1 MNGKKWTQDEINYLK
16 EHYGKVSIGKIAKNL
31 NRSIKAVKIKRT
43 RLGLGLFLENG
54 DYISFR
60 QLALN
65 LGYTDSTDRL
75 KKQWID
81 KKGLPVIRKRIENGT
96 FMVVRIKDF
105 WAWAEKNKAYLNFS
119 KFPKFALGAEPDWVG
134 IKREFDI
141 KNTKLKIRTW
151 TKKEDEHLKSLL
163 NSYTYN
169 YKEISEILNRSEIAV
184 SQHINKLGL
193 KQRPLK
199 QDDYKRWSDEEK
211 EILRDMIL
219 KGAKYENIASELRK
233 RSSLSIK
240 QKVYQMYGS
249 KDLDKARARI
259 IEITKEVGQC

>member
-96 FMVVRIKDF
+96 FMAVRI
-105 WAWAEKNKAYLNFS
+105 E
-119 KFPKFALGAEPDWVG
+119 
-134 IKREFDI
+134 
-141 KNTKLKIRTW
+141 
-151 TKKEDEHLKSLL
+151 
-163 NSYTYN
+163 
-169 YKEISEILNRSEIAV
+169 
-184 SQHINKLGL
+184 
-193 KQRPLK
+193 
-199 QDDYKRWSDEEK
+199 
-211 EILRDMIL
+211 
-219 KGAKYENIASELRK
+219 
-233 RSSLSIK
+233 
-240 QKVYQMYGS
+240 
-249 KDLDKARARI
+249 DLDRKS
-259 IEITKEVGQC
+259 VV